1 MDDPLL
7 AADNDNA
14 GLGATTTI
22 ALRGTS
28 LDLRTV
34 VARLLAAGPAGLL
47 GGIAFASPAHPASMN
62 GRRAEGEGGM
72 NGRRAE
78 GEGGMRALRAEGEG
92 GMRALRAE
100 GEAGFASGVS
110 DACRPPSAGPLAE
123 PPRRP
128 VLPPLSTQEL
138 ELIREMAMR
147 DEAARDMLAEAGWA
161 LALGTRHER
170 PPRPVFGEASG
181 EGGRLCLGL
190 GAAAMTAGFALWGY
204 LG

>member
-14 GLGATTTI
+14 GLGATTTV

-47 GGIAFASPAHPASMN
+47 AGIALASPAASLGWPFGPSSCGAASEARPHPAPS
-62 GRRAEGEGGM
+62 
-72 NGRRAE
+72 
-78 GEGGMRALRAEGEG
+78 
-92 GMRALRAE
+92 
-100 GEAGFASGVS
+100 ASGAS
-110 DACRPPSAGPLAE
+110 EARQPPSAGPLAE
-123 PPRRP
+123 PARVP

-147 DEAARDMLAEAGWA
+147 DEVARDMLAEAGWT
-161 LALGTRHER
+161 LALETSYRPAERDER
-170 PPRPVFGEASG
+170 PPMQTRGGPDPRPVFGEASG